1 MVFTKF
7 KIAGLFAGVGG
18 IELGFEK
25 AGFKAVFANEIDEK
39 ASITYIA
46 NHKHKLVTKD
56 IKALNSFEIPKIDV
70 LAGGFP
76 CQAFSVAGYRKGFKD
91 PRGNVF
97 WEIIRLLEDKKPQVV
112 FLENVKNL
120 STHDKG
126 KTFRIIRESL
136 AEIGYHVKF
145 AVLNASEYGGVPQN
159 RERIYV
165 VGFRSKK
172 KFNNFFFPGPT
183 KQRPNLKNFLYFDK
197 KVDDFYYYEDKYMSK
212 LLRSSITRSDT
223 VYQWRRQYVRENK
236 SNLCPTLTA
245 NMGTGGHN
253 VPLILTK
260 YGIRK
265 LTPRECFN
273 LMGFP
278 RSFHLPKELAL
289 SHLYKQAGNAVV
301 VGVVERIAINILAA
315 LNNEPMPSLDRNL
328 QFELL

>member
-1 MVFTKF
+1 MVSRKF
-7 KIAGLFAGVGG
+7 KMAGLFAGVGG

-25 AGFKAVFANEIDEK
+25 AGFEPVFANEIDEK
-39 ASITYIA
+39 ASITYMA
-46 NHKHKLVTKD
+46 NHKHKLITKD
-56 IKALNSFEIPKIDV
+56 VNKLGAFEIPKIDV

-120 STHDKG
+120 TSHDSG

-136 AEIGYHVKF
+136 AEIGYYIHF

-165 VGFRSKK
+165 VGFRNKK
-172 KFNNFFFPGPT
+172 SFNNFLFPGPM
-183 KQRPNLKNFLYFDK
+183 KKKPNLKDFIYFDK
-197 KVDDFYYYEDKYMSK
+197 KVDDVYYYEDRYMSK
-212 LLRSSITRSDT
+212 LLRKTITRSDT

-253 VPLILTK
+253 VPLIFTK

-278 RSFHLPKELAL
+278 KNFRLPKELAL
-289 SHLYKQAGNAVV
+289 GHLYKQAGNAVV

-315 LNNEPMPSLDRNL
+315 LNNEPMASFDTDVQLK
-328 QFELL
+328 LL